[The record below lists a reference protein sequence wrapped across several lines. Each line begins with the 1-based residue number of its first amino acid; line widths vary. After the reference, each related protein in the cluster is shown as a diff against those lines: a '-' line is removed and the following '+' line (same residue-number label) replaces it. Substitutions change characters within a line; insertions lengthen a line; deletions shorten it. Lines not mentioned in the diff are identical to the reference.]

1 MTQRLINYTSADFAS
16 IKNDLVN
23 YAKRYY
29 PNSFQDFN
37 EASFGAL
44 MLDLVAYV
52 GDQLSYYA
60 DYHANEAFLE
70 TALETEN
77 IVKSARQMGYR
88 IPGAASST
96 GMLALYVIVPADSS
110 VSGPDANYI
119 PIMNEGSTFG
129 SQGGTVFTLV
139 ENVDFADPNNEIT
152 VARVDTST
160 GIPTHFAIKTYG
172 KIVSGQELVQNISVG
187 NYERFLS
194 LKINTPNVSE
204 ILSVTD
210 TEGHEYYEVESLA
223 QDVIYQQI
231 PNYNSDKEDVK
242 YKLRTVPAP
251 RRFTV
256 ENRTNGFTFIN
267 FGYGSANNITKD
279 VITDPSD
286 VVLKV
291 TGRNYQ
297 TDETF
302 DPSKLVES
310 DKFGVNPTNTT
321 LTVKYRTGGN
331 NLNAARGTITRVI
344 NASLSYNNP
353 DVISTVLVNEVQSS
367 IELENEDPILGD
379 ISTLTP
385 EELKVRAFAT
395 FATQNRAVT
404 RTDYINLAYRMP
416 SKFGKIKRVNV
427 IQDKDSFK
435 RNLNMYVLSENSA
448 GNFVQSNATIK
459 ENLKQWLNTKRMIND
474 TIDILDGRV
483 INIGINFEILADLDV
498 NRFKVLD
505 DCVEAIKNNYL
516 NVKRNMGEALYLSEI
531 YKILNDVPGVTDT
544 TSVEVVNKTGGIY
557 STYPFPVKR
566 NLSPDGRFLKVP
578 EDSVVEVLVP
588 ESDIK
593 GVVK

>member
-1 MTQRLINYTSADFAS
+1 M
-16 IKNDLVN
+16 
-23 YAKRYY
+23 
-29 PNSFQDFN
+29 
-37 EASFGAL
+37 
-44 MLDLVAYV
+44 VAYV

-77 IVKSARQMGYR
+77 IIKSAKQMGYK

-96 GMLALYVIVPADSS
+96 GIVSLYVVVPADSS
-110 VSGPDANYI
+110 VSGPDSNYI
-119 PIMNEGSTFG
+119 PIMNQGSIFSSQGGSTF
-129 SQGGTVFTLV
+129 TLI
-139 ENVDFADPNNEIT
+139 ENVDFSSPNNEIT
-152 VARVDTST
+152 VARVNSST
-160 GIPTHFAIKTYG
+160 GIPTHFAIKAYG
-172 KIVSGQELVQNISVG
+172 NVISGEELIQDIDIG
-187 NYERFLS
+187 DYERFLS
-194 LKINTPNVSE
+194 LKINTPNVAE
-204 ILSVTD
+204 VISVSD
-210 TEGHEYYEVESLA
+210 REGHEYYEVENLS

-256 ENRTNGFTFIN
+256 ENKPNGFTFLN
-267 FGYGSANNITKD
+267 FGYGSANNITND
-279 VITDPSD
+279 VITDPAD

-302 DPSKLVES
+302 DPSKLVQT

-321 LTVKYRTGGN
+321 LTVKYRTGGS
-331 NLNAARGTITRVI
+331 NLNAARGTVTRVVSADI
-344 NASLSYNNP
+344 SYNNP
-353 DVISTVLVNEVQSS
+353 DVISSVLTSDVQSS
-367 IELENEDPILGD
+367 IEIENEDPILGD
-379 ISTLTP
+379 VSNLTP

-427 IQDKDSFK
+427 VQDKDSFK

-448 GNFVQSNATIK
+448 GNFTQSNTTIK
-459 ENLKQWLNTKRMIND
+459 ENLKQWLNTRRMIND

-531 YKILNDVPGVTDT
+531 YKILNDVAGVTDT
-544 TSVEVVNKTGGIY
+544 TSVEVINKTGGSY
-557 STYPFPVKR
+557 STYPYPIKQ
-566 NLSPDGRFLKVP
+566 NLSADGRFLKIP
-578 EDSVVEVLVP
+578 ENSVAEVLVP
-588 ESDIK
+588 SSDIK